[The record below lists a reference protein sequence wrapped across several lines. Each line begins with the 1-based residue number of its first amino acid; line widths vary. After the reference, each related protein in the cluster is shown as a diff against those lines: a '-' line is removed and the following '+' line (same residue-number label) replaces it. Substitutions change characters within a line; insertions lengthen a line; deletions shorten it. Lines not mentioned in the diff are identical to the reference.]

1 MTGAVSCL
9 AFFFSNFMKN
19 TLSAVD
25 CVDLKWYIPAIPD
38 SICVLKFIFT
48 DVTLLT
54 NVRKLQPLYEIS
66 L

>member
-1 MTGAVSCL
+1 MTGAAGSL

-19 TLSAVD
+19 TLPAVD
-25 CVDLKWYIPAIPD
+25 CVDLKWYSPAITD
-38 SICVLKFIFT
+38 SISVLKFTFT
-48 DVTLLT
+48 DATLLT